1 MLLQLVR
8 GLKHSLMLYQS
19 PDLGHSEYGDAVAAA
34 AAAAAAGK
42 AVPRDIMSCL
52 DPYTSASGAAGGS
65 AGPLA
70 GFREAAKALAAA
82 QAPMLDPSCPNSY
95 PRLLLPDLGPD
106 AVWKLPAGAL
116 AGAAVDVT
124 AAVTSICLQV
134 GACLGQNTRLGFLW
148 LAVLMDMR
156 SQM

>member
-1 MLLQLVR
+1 MQQAATAVLLQLVR
-8 GLKHSLMLYQS
+8 GLKHSLLLYQS
-19 PDLGHSEYGDAVAAA
+19 LDLGHSEYGDAVAAA

-42 AVPRDIMSCL
+42 AVPTDILSCL
-52 DPYTSASGAAGGS
+52 DPYTSALGPAKGLGG
-65 AGPLA
+65 PVA
-70 GFREAAKALAAA
+70 GFREAAKALATA

-95 PRLLLPDLGPD
+95 PLLLPDLGPD

-134 GACLGQNTRLGFLW
+134 GACTW
-148 LAVLMDMR
+148 L
-156 SQM
+156 